1 MLPGLIA
8 IKVGS
13 GDLENKWTCK
23 VSQVSQITCQI
34 VGQSD
39 FSRIAAT
46 PEVISA
52 SSEDPGNLQSS
63 EVIWLQAV
71 PKSDRMAS
79 MALDG
84 SLEGQWKLRL
94 DLSTIEN
101 HGSSISQNFRQ
112 WGALEGLKNFNLEFP
127 TIPFPGIQPQQ
138 KVAVKSPSAPG
149 RRGRGASAG
158 PAAAS
163 AAAWLSRAG
172 WVWNKPSKMG
182 SEPT

>member
-1 MLPGLIA
+1 LIA

-13 GDLENKWTCK
+13 GDLENRWTCK

-112 WGALEGLKNFNLEFP
+112 GGPLRALKTSTWNFQ
-127 TIPFPGIQPQQ
+127 PFPSQVSNRSRRLLSSHRPPQEGAEEARQQGRQQRVQP
-138 KVAVKSPSAPG
+138 PG
-149 RRGRGASAG
+149 
-158 PAAAS
+158 
-163 AAAWLSRAG
+163 
-172 WVWNKPSKMG
+172 
-182 SEPT
+182 